1 MFYCHYLLQYFEKYI
16 KFSFALNVI
25 LGKSAIHLK
34 IEHLSEIR

>member
-25 LGKSAIHLK
+25 LGKSAVHLK
-34 IEHLSEIR
+34 TKLLNEIR